1 MRHLTVSIGSDRLA
15 RREIFGYTRHAGA
28 SSDSLL
34 RSRNLFSAKLRD
46 LLIWLTG
53 TRWITSA
60 DQLFFLFLCQSLL
73 WVPSFGLFCPHSQ
86 FYFFSLANPSATFRL
101 SSFPGR
107 RQQPFS
113 LSLLPI
119 GTSEATVLK
128 RTTTTRKTDY
138 YLIQNCWT
146 IWFKR
151 CP

>member
-1 MRHLTVSIGSDRLA
+1 MSWDILSQMLYKKA
-15 RREIFGYTRHAGA
+15 KCAN
-28 SSDSLL
+28 SLF
-34 RSRNLFSAKLRD
+34 RS
-46 LLIWLTG
+46 
-53 TRWITSA
+53 ITSGNA
-60 DQLFFLFLCQSLL
+60 DMLLFRLPYSAIAFSSSFLCQSLL

-138 YLIQNCWT
+138 YLIQNC
-146 IWFKR
+146 
-151 CP
+151 